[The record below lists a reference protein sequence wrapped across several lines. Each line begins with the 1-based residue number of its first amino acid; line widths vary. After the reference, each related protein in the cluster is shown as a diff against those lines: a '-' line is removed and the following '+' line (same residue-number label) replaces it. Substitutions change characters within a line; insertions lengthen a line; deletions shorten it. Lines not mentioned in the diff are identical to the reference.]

1 MRKIAFISDL
11 LFAFFLSF
19 VVSLVLFRLLRLA
32 PLLAFLLATLCGGLT
47 TLSYAAFRRSKR
59 KHEFL
64 KKSEERTKEKL
75 LLHLNLSDVERNVE
89 FIKTLLTKQAPD
101 TQIRRIGKNRLSTKT
116 EIYFLYFSFAPVNA
130 DNVAEVARLK
140 TNRKKILL
148 CSRAEDAAVT
158 LCKRLHIELQNGEDL
173 FFAVQ
178 KADAFPDRF
187 LGNEEEIVGKRPF
200 QLCFSKS
207 NARRFL
213 ISGALVLSLSTL
225 TPFTSYYL
233 VFGGILLLAALFTR
247 IFGKE

>member
-1 MRKIAFISDL
+1 MKKIAFISDL
-11 LFAFFLSF
+11 LFAFFLVF
-19 VVSLVLFRLLRLA
+19 VASVVFLRLLDVT
-32 PLLAFLLATLCGGLT
+32 PLPAFLLAVVCGLLAT
-47 TLSYAAFRRSKR
+47 FSYAAYRRSKR

-75 LLHLNLSDVERNVE
+75 LLHLNLSDMEHNVE
-89 FIKTLLTKQAPD
+89 FIKKLLTKQSPEM
-101 TQIRRIGKNRLSTKT
+101 QIRRIGKNRLSTNS
-116 EIYFLYFSFAPVNA
+116 EIYFLHFSFAPVNA
-130 DNVAEVARLK
+130 DDVAEIARLK
-140 TNRKKILL
+140 TNRKKILF

-158 LCKRLHIELQNGEDL
+158 LCKRLHVEILNGEDV

-178 KADAFPDRF
+178 KADAFPERF
-187 LGNEEEIVGKRPF
+187 LGEEEEIASKRPF

-213 ISGALVLSLSTL
+213 ISGAFVLSLSTL
-225 TPFTSYYL
+225 TPFTTYYL